1 MEGNPYHSIC
11 PIHDA
16 MYSGFSHHLYFYV
29 HNFLRITEVIHCWA
43 RSSWRLTLSVIG
55 IEVVPLVPL
64 LRLPCLLMMMV
75 MMILK
80 MMMTIIDLIPAP
92 AQILSN
98 GLPHALL
105 HLNKNFQVKS
115 SSKNLLCQ
123 HHHLQHPHQ
132 LHVLQH
138 NFQNNHFHH
147 PHLQDAQA
155 GGHLGEILPT
165 SKGPQTLPRLRRWQ
179 LELPAS
185 VDITPPLF
193 CCTFKQKV
201 VITKIKKERQKFIV
215 GWSRTWGPS
224 PSLTQVWTRS
234 PSPRRELLF
243 LGGLGGGRGPV
254 GAWVGRLIKPKSLHW
269 ERHGF
274 QS

>member
-11 PIHDA
+11 PKHDA

-29 HNFLRITEVIHCWA
+29 HKFLRITKVIHCLA

-64 LRLPCLLMMMV
+64 LRLPCLLMTMV

-98 GLPHALL
+98 GLPHPLL

-132 LHVLQH
+132 LHVQQH
-138 NFQNNHFHH
+138 HFQNNHCHH
-147 PHLQDAQA
+147 PHLRDLQA
-155 GGHLGEILPT
+155 GRHLGEILPT
-165 SKGPQTLPRLRRWQ
+165 TQSPQTLPRLRRWQ

-185 VDITPPLF
+185 VHITPTPI
-193 CCTFKQKV
+193 CCTFKQKCDN
-201 VITKIKKERQKFIV
+201 KD
-215 GWSRTWGPS
+215 
-224 PSLTQVWTRS
+224 
-234 PSPRRELLF
+234 
-243 LGGLGGGRGPV
+243 
-254 GAWVGRLIKPKSLHW
+254 
-269 ERHGF
+269 
-274 QS
+274 